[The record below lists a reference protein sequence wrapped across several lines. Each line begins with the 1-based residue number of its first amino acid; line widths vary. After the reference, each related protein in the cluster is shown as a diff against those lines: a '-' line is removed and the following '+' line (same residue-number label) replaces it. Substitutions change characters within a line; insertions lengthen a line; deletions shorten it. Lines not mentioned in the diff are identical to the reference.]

1 MIYHLTI
8 LIDELAPILSAP
20 ASIIFNAFSLFLIPP
35 EAFIFAL
42 FFTTD
47 LINSTSS
54 TSAPPVLKPVEV
66 LTKSAPASKMISE
79 ALTIFSFVA
88 FTTDSISF
96 FTNRYSLFFI
106 AAILITMSISSAP
119 FSRASSVSKAFTLE
133 RLFPKGNPITVA
145 TKTSVFL
152 RISEAYFTYMG
163 LIHTALKLYSLA
175 SSQIL
180 FISSFLASG
189 FNIVWSIYFDKLS
202 IIFTTLLFLLLHSFL
217 ILLHFLLLH
226 QHAFLKQSLLL
237 L

>member
-79 ALTIFSFVA
+79 ALTISSFVSKQVSIITFTTFSFEA

-96 FTNRYSLFFI
+96 S
-106 AAILITMSISSAP
+106 
-119 FSRASSVSKAFTLE
+119 
-133 RLFPKGNPITVA
+133 